1 LRPERGS
8 FAEANIKKST
18 LGCHAGGSLRVLLG
32 MSQSV
37 TEGTAAADPQ
47 PRHRIRV
54 LDTEMSYV
62 DVGRGHPIVF
72 LHGNPTYSY
81 LWRNIIPHLS
91 GLGRC
96 LAPDLVGMGHSGR
109 SPTYSYRF
117 VDHVRYLDA
126 WFEALGLTKNLTLV
140 VHDWGSAIG
149 FHRAFRYPDQI
160 RAIAYMEAIVQPMHW
175 DDFGEA
181 GGIFRMFRSVE
192 GERLI
197 LDQNAFVERVLP
209 RAILRTLKEDEMAAY
224 RAPYGDREA
233 RLPTLIWPRQIPI
246 EGEPADVTAI
256 VERYGKW
263 LSKSRIPKLFIAGD
277 PGAILTE
284 SASGRAFCRTWAN
297 QRELTVKGR
306 HFLQEDS
313 PDQIGEALRDFVT
326 ALEPRAS
333 T

>member
-1 LRPERGS
+1 MTG
-8 FAEANIKKST
+8 AQ
-18 LGCHAGGSLRVLLG
+18 
-32 MSQSV
+32 QSGFIARSA
-37 TEGTAAADPQ
+37 TPA
-47 PRHRIRV
+47 R
-54 LDTEMSYV
+54 
-62 DVGRGHPIVF
+62 
-72 LHGNPTYSY
+72 
-81 LWRNIIPHLS
+81 
-91 GLGRC
+91 
-96 LAPDLVGMGHSGR
+96 SGR
-109 SPTYSYRF
+109 SP
-117 VDHVRYLDA
+117 
-126 WFEALGLTKNLTLV
+126 
-140 VHDWGSAIG
+140 IC
-149 FHRAFRYPDQI
+149 
-160 RAIAYMEAIVQPMHW
+160 IVQPMRW
-175 DDFGEA
+175 DDFGDA

-284 SASGRAFCRTWAN
+284 SASGRAFCQTWAN

>member
-1 LRPERGS
+1 
-8 FAEANIKKST
+8 
-18 LGCHAGGSLRVLLG
+18 
-32 MSQSV
+32 
-37 TEGTAAADPQ
+37 
-47 PRHRIRV
+47 
-54 LDTEMSYV
+54 
-62 DVGRGHPIVF
+62 
-72 LHGNPTYSY
+72 
-81 LWRNIIPHLS
+81 
-91 GLGRC
+91 
-96 LAPDLVGMGHSGR
+96 
-109 SPTYSYRF
+109 
-117 VDHVRYLDA
+117 
-126 WFEALGLTKNLTLV
+126 
-140 VHDWGSAIG
+140 
-149 FHRAFRYPDQI
+149 
-160 RAIAYMEAIVQPMHW
+160 
-175 DDFGEA
+175 
-181 GGIFRMFRSVE
+181 MFRSVE

-284 SASGRAFCRTWAN
+284 SASGRAFCQTWAN